1 MQNGTAILK
10 LTQNKKV
17 QEGSACLALLLF
29 ALLINEFAQNVPCLF
44 LEGVVGIMTL
54 KVLLK
59 LVL

>member
-17 QEGSACLALLLF
+17 QEGTACLAVLLF
-29 ALLINEFAQNVPCLF
+29 AMLIKEFAQKVLCLY
-44 LEGVVGIMTL
+44 LEGVVRIMTL